1 MPRTKRNFNISL
13 SKELFDWIEEKIND
27 KTFYNRSHA
36 IEAAVHKLK
45 EESESK

>member
-13 SKELFDWIEEKIND
+13 SKELYDWIENKIKD

-36 IEAAVHKLK
+36 IEVAVNNLK
-45 EESESK
+45 KEHES